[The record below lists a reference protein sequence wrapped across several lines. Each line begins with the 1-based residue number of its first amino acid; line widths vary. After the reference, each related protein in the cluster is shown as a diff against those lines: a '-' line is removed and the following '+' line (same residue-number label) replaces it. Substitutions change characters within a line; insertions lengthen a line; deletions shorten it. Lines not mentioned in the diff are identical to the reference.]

1 MPVERHLRALEA
13 AVGGPMTLGE
23 LVGRMHHSGFGLL
36 VIFVCLP
43 FLQPLPMGG
52 LSTVLGPFVAL
63 MGVQLAR
70 GRKELTLPAWI
81 AGRRLEAKT
90 IHLLLG
96 AARTF
101 FHVAEKV
108 SRPRWRALARNE
120 RAAGAGIALSGAL
133 LSLPFPIP
141 LSNVICAGP
150 ATLLA
155 LSVLEDDGLL
165 ALLGWLG
172 LLLSIAFHVG
182 LALLGAEGARALFA
196 RAVLL
201 NIF

>member
-1 MPVERHLRALEA
+1 MAVERHLRALEA
-13 AVGGPMTLGE
+13 AIDGPLTLGE
-23 LVGRMHHSGFGLL
+23 LVGRMHHSGFGLI
-36 VIFVCLP
+36 VIFICLP

-63 MGVQLAR
+63 LGVQLAR
-70 GRKELTLPAWI
+70 GRKELALPSWI
-81 AGRRLEAKT
+81 SKRRLEAKT
-90 IHLLLG
+90 VHLLLG
-96 AARTF
+96 AARWF
-101 FHVAEKV
+101 FGLAEKI

-155 LSVLEDDGLL
+155 LGVLEDDGLL
-165 ALLGWLG
+165 AALGWLG
-172 LLLSIAFHVG
+172 LALSIAFHIG

-196 RAVLL
+196 RAVLP
-201 NIF
+201 